1 MVLRLPSALSQA
13 ASRMQASRFAKPLSR
28 AGLGAAGLTLL
39 AVIGHVAAAGSVHGA
54 IAAAGAHQSLSD
66 PGPPTSAQLAVER
79 PSAAPSASGPASG
92 VPPGTCGSTAFEGVP
107 RAPASGGRSVA
118 TPEDPVI
125 LNSAGVDDLRR
136 LPGIGEKR
144 AVAIV
149 ALRDRLGRFRAV
161 EDLMKVRGIGRATLR
176 RLRPLI
182 RIEASRAADA
192 GAVDSTSPPH

>member
-1 MVLRLPSALSQA
+1 MVLRFSSALSRA
-13 ASRMQASRFAKPLSR
+13 AARMQASRFAKPLSR

-39 AVIGHVAAAGSVHGA
+39 AVIGHVAAGSVDGA
-54 IAAAGAHQSLSD
+54 IAAAGAHRALSD
-66 PGPPTSAQLAVER
+66 PGPPTSAPLSIER
-79 PSAAPSASGPASG
+79 PPAAPSASGPAS
-92 VPPGTCGSTAFEGVP
+92 VDSPGTCGSTAFERAPG
-107 RAPASGGRSVA
+107 APASGGRSVA
-118 TPEDPVI
+118 TSEDPVM

-182 RIEASRAADA
+182 RIDAPRAADA
-192 GAVDSTSPPH
+192 GVDSTSPPH